1 MLVQAFLVLLKISER
16 SIGELNTVMN
26 RDLDCLKW
34 LLGNKLSFNVVKT
47 QGLVIGSQPKLE
59 ENCR

>member
-1 MLVQAFLVLLKISER
+1 MLLKISER
-16 SIGELNTVMN
+16 SIGELNTVKN

-59 ENCR
+59 GNCR